1 MTESK
6 PTTVKPG
13 EAPPAPGEVSVNWQ
27 VQCRVWFAI
36 FWRSAAI
43 LFVMAVVI
51 EVGMREMFD
60 LPRVI
65 LIRARD
71 VATWLI
77 IPITLWASG
86 KALNKTF
93 GRYRLAVID
102 MQPDL
107 APSRVKKEK
116 KPVDK
121 KASKPQKKRKDA
133 ASQPNETNT
142 KS

>member
-1 MTESK
+1 MTKSK
-6 PTTVKPG
+6 PATVKPG
-13 EAPPAPGEVSVNWQ
+13 DAPPAPGEVKVNWQ
-27 VQCRVWFAI
+27 VQCRIWFAI

-43 LFVMAVVI
+43 LFVIAVVI
-51 EVGMREMFD
+51 VGVDEMFN
-60 LPRVI
+60 LPRV
-65 LIRARD
+65 LIIQSRD
-71 VATWLI
+71 IAMWLM
-77 IPITLWASG
+77 IPITLWATG

-107 APSRVKKEK
+107 APSRMKKEK

-121 KASKPQKKRKDA
+121 KASKPMKKSKDA
-133 ASQPNETNT
+133 APQSNESNT